1 MLRRETPDRY
11 TMAKN
16 RRFDMDLPEMNDPE
30 GVLTYLIVLVL
41 VAGLVFLVLFAS
53 GIWTA

>member
-1 MLRRETPDRY
+1 
-11 TMAKN
+11 MAKN
-16 RRFDMDLPEMNDPE
+16 RRFNMDLPEMNDPE
-30 GVLTYLIVLVL
+30 GVLTYLIVIVL